1 MKIHKFRNNLRINIF
16 CAVIVVLFFFIIF
29 RLFQIQVINASKYKA
44 QAREQQW
51 NRKVIPAKRG
61 SIYTSDGYPL
71 AISYTAYNLY
81 IDKNQIKDE
90 SKLKKILT
98 DNIPDIENTLDKFLN
113 DPNRK
118 WYKIADN
125 LSWDIKTKLT
135 NEGVSGFH
143 FEEVY
148 LRKYPESPML
158 GNVMGYVGS
167 DEFANYRGFFGLE
180 QYYEGDLRGQH
191 GWNLQEISARGDPIL
206 WAGSDII
213 EPIMGSDLYL
223 TIDRNIQYTVDQMLN
238 EGALKYGAKSGLV
251 IIMDPQ
257 TGKIIAMSNYPQVD
271 PNEYNQGIEALRNM
285 SVATVY
291 EPGSVMKAITMAAAI
306 DKNLVTPETTYNDTG
321 PKVYSNYVVD
331 NWDKKHHGVQTMIQ
345 ILQKSNNLGAAW
357 VGQRVGDRELIKYFS
372 EFGFGSKTGID
383 LEGEETGIMN
393 KKFPL
398 KDIELVNAS
407 FGQGISVTP
416 IQLVQAFSAFA
427 NGGRLY
433 KPYIVEKIVSDG
445 KETLI
450 QPQQIGNPIS
460 EKSAQIMSDMLTEA
474 AAGGEAKYFVL
485 KNYKIAGKTGTAQIP
500 VKGGYD
506 PDRTNASFVGFMPS
520 YNNFVMLV
528 KLEEPKTSG
537 YASETAVPL
546 WMEIAKFLADYYGKP
561 PDKQTDPQVS
571 TVNG

>member
-1 MKIHKFRNNLRINIF
+1 MKIHRFRNNLRINIF
-16 CAVIVVLFFFIIF
+16 CAVIVVLFSFIIF

-61 SIYTSDGYPL
+61 SIYTSDAYPL

-98 DNIPDIENTLDKFLN
+98 DNIPDIENTLDNFLN

-118 WYKIADN
+118 WYKIAEN
-125 LSWDIKTKLT
+125 LSWDKKNDLLAE
-135 NEGVSGFH
+135 NVSGFH

-167 DEFANYRGFFGLE
+167 DEFSNYKGFFGLE

-213 EPIMGSDLYL
+213 DPIMGSDLYL
-223 TIDRNIQYTVDQMLN
+223 TIDRNIQYSVDQMLN
-238 EGALKYGAKSGLV
+238 EGALRYGAKSGLV
-251 IIMDPQ
+251 IIMNPQ
-257 TGKIIAMSNYPQVD
+257 NGKIIAMSNYPSVD
-271 PNEYNQGIEALRNM
+271 ANENNQDIELFRNI
-285 SVATVY
+285 SIATVY

-306 DKNLVTPETTYNDTG
+306 DKNIVTPETTYNDTG
-321 PKVYSNYVVD
+321 PRVFSNYVVD
-331 NWDKKHHGVQTMIQ
+331 NWDKKHHGVQTMVQ

-357 VGQRVGDRELIKYFS
+357 VGQQVGDKELIKYFS

-427 NGGRLY
+427 NGGKLY
-433 KPYIVEKIVSDG
+433 KPYFVEKIISDG

-460 EKSAQIMSDMLTEA
+460 EKSALIMSDMLTEA

-528 KLEEPKTSG
+528 KLEEPKTSS

-561 PDKQTDPQVS
+561 PDKQDIPQ
-571 TVNG
+571 